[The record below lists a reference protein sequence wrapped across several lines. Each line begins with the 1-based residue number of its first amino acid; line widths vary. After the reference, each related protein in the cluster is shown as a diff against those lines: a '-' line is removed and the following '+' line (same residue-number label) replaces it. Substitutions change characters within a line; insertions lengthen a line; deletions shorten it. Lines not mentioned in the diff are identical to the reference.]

1 MAKEKKIMQRK
12 KIIFIWYIDHDDS
25 RKVVSIESNTA
36 MTEQNDVY
44 HDQKAHPI
52 WAIMCGK
59 MGEQMWLNSHQNQF
73 LPKGMREVEL
83 TKIEVL
89 WYFDHTMGPPCCAKH
104 WWVLSLPQ
112 YHLIIHHPPVI
123 SPKKVISKDANRLQ
137 RTFLNFY
144 FFASLKRLDWL
155 D

>member
-1 MAKEKKIMQRK
+1 MVYRPRWFEEGRFYWIEHGYDRTE
-12 KIIFIWYIDHDDS
+12 WC
-25 RKVVSIESNTA
+25 VSWSKSSSNLGHYVWKNGRTNVIELAS
-36 MTEQNDVY
+36 
-44 HDQKAHPI
+44 KF
-52 WAIMCGK
+52 
-59 MGEQMWLNSHQNQF
+59 S
-73 LPKGMREVEL
+73 PKGMREVEL
-83 TKIEVL
+83 TTIEVL
-89 WYFDHTMGPPCCAKH
+89 WYFDHTIGPPCCAKH

-155 D
+155 DLILISWTFQ